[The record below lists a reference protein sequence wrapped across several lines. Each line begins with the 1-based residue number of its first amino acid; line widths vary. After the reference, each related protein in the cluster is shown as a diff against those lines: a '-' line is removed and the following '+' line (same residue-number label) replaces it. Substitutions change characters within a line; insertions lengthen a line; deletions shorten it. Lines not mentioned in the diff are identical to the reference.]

1 MVLCLTV
8 HNHKHAMIR
17 LHYPSLSLEP
27 DVFPINSRKNC
38 DILSHCTHMQQEYD
52 VHTYSHI
59 RNSKHRR
66 VQLREARVS
75 VTSNPSLAVKVTRMI
90 ASRGELFDSFPEI
103 PLDSILLAPLG
114 FCYQMFPHLPHD
126 SSFSVRWNDLSTH
139 PEKSPIT
146 HNTQTHTYTNTHT
159 KHAGSVVFSIRLG
172 FGFFRCCQTKVT
184 HKSETVVELEQQSE
198 EQGEVGRPQNVC
210 RVAFGKQNTKPISE
224 VSEKSPV
231 KYSI

>member
-17 LHYPSLSLEP
+17 LHYPSLSFEP

-114 FCYQMFPHLPHD
+114 FCYQTSPHLPHG
-126 SSFSVRWNDLSTH
+126 SSFSVLWNDLSTH

-159 KHAGSVVFSIRLG
+159 KHAGSVVFRFDWVLA
-172 FGFFRCCQTKVT
+172 FFDVAKQ
-184 HKSETVVELEQQSE
+184 KSHTSPKQQQS
-198 EQGEVGRPQNVC
+198 QNS
-210 RVAFGKQNTKPISE
+210 RVKSR
-224 VSEKSPV
+224 EKSDDPRMCV
-231 KYSI
+231 GLHLESKTRNRFRKSRRNPL